1 MLSTSSL
8 ICYFVYCS
16 SFALDIVLLINAEIA
31 VFNLANKSKVNA
43 FLASV
48 SWTNTHLSF
57 LRWLL
62 KTPCTG
68 RYSFKNASI
77 FKLCYFP
84 FPKRIMHLGKMMASH
99 MGSPSLISLPV
110 VEMKVVE
117 LNFFN
122 SWSHFSTVA
131 RYCQLSLFLNL
142 SRLMHCYAILLS
154 SSAVFYLFGSGS
166 SFG

>member
-8 ICYFVYCS
+8 IYSFEYCNT
-16 SFALDIVLLINAEIA
+16 FALAIVLFINEEIA
-31 VFNLANKSKVNA
+31 VFNFANKSKVNT

-48 SWTNTHLSF
+48 NYTKTHLSF

-77 FKLCYFP
+77 FELCYLP
-84 FPKRIMHLGKMMASH
+84 FPNRRMHLGKIMASH
-99 MGSPSLISLPV
+99 MGFPSLINLPV
-110 VEMKVVE
+110 AEAKVVE

-122 SWSHFSTVA
+122 SRSHFSTVA
-131 RYCQLSLFLNL
+131 RYYRLSLFLNL
-142 SRLMHCYAILLS
+142 S
-154 SSAVFYLFGSGS
+154 
-166 SFG
+166 